1 MTVLILTGPGDV
13 TADMVVDHLNTMGTP
28 VLRVD
33 PADFPERASLS
44 ATFASGALSGRITT
58 GHRSTDLREI
68 RAIWVRRPGQ
78 PGAGARTQAAWV
90 ALESDH
96 AWYGTLRALPDVR
109 WMNHPDAH
117 TACRYK
123 MRQLVL
129 AQSVGFHVPA
139 TLFTSVPGDA
149 TGFAE
154 THGPLVCKSISGH
167 APDDPPLALPT
178 TPVPAG
184 TDFTAVAEAPTCL
197 QTLVDK
203 RSDIRLTVVGSEMFC
218 ARADQLAPGQPELDW
233 RYADPESVRWYPVP
247 VPPDIRARTEGFMRL
262 TGLVY
267 GAFDFAVAADGTW
280 HFLECNASGQ
290 FGFIELAAGLPISR
304 AMADWLTGTANS
316 S

>member
-1 MTVLILTGPGDV
+1 MTVLVLTGPEDV

-33 PADFPERASLS
+33 PADFPERASLT
-44 ATFASGALSGRITT
+44 AAFTSGGLSGRITT
-58 GHRSTDLREI
+58 RHRSAELSAI
-68 RAIWVRRPGQ
+68 RAIWVRRPGK
-78 PGAGARTQAAWV
+78 PGAGARAQAAWV

-117 TACRYK
+117 TAGRYK
-123 MRQLVL
+123 MRQLIL
-129 AQSVGFHVPA
+129 AQSVGFRVPA

-149 TGFAE
+149 KGFAE
-154 THGPLVCKSISGH
+154 THGPLVCKSVSGH

-178 TPVPAG
+178 TPVPEG

-197 QTLVDK
+197 QSLVGK

-218 ARADQLAPGQPELDW
+218 ARADQLARDQAELDW
-233 RYADPESVRWYPVP
+233 RYADPESVRWYAAP
-247 VPPDIRARTEGFMRL
+247 VPPDIRTKTEAFMRL
-262 TGLVY
+262 AGLMY
-267 GAFDFAVAADGTW
+267 GAFDFAVTADETW

-304 AMADWLTGTANS
+304 AVADWLAGTADS
-316 S
+316 P

>member
-1 MTVLILTGPGDV
+1 MTVLVLTGPEDV

-33 PADFPERASLS
+33 PADFPERASLT
-44 ATFASGALSGRITT
+44 AAFASGGLSGRITT
-58 GHRSTDLREI
+58 GHRCAELSAI

-78 PGAGARTQAAWV
+78 PGTGARTQAAWV

-117 TACRYK
+117 TAGRYK

-149 TGFAE
+149 KGFAE
-154 THGPLVCKSISGH
+154 TYGPLVCKSISGH

-178 TPVPAG
+178 TPVPEG

-197 QTLVDK
+197 QSLVDK
-203 RSDIRLTVVGSEMFC
+203 RGDIRLTVVGSQMFC
-218 ARADQLAPGQPELDW
+218 ARADQLARDQPELDW
-233 RYADPESVRWYPVP
+233 RYADPESVRWYAAP
-247 VPPDIRARTEGFMRL
+247 VPPDIRRKTEAFMRL
-262 TGLVY
+262 AGLVY
-267 GAFDFAVAADGTW
+267 GAFDFAVTADETW

-290 FGFIELAAGLPISR
+290 FGFIELTAGLPISR
-304 AMADWLTGTANS
+304 AVANWLAETADSA
-316 S
+316 

>member
-1 MTVLILTGPGDV
+1 MTVLVLTGPEDV

-33 PADFPERASLS
+33 PADFPERASLT
-44 ATFASGALSGRITT
+44 AVFAAGGLSGRITT
-58 GHRSTDLREI
+58 EHHCAELGAI
-68 RAIWVRRPGQ
+68 RAIWVRRPGR
-78 PGAGARTQAAWV
+78 PGTGARAQAAWV

-117 TACRYK
+117 TAGRYK

-129 AQSVGFHVPA
+129 AHSVGFHVPA

-149 TGFAE
+149 NGFAE
-154 THGPLVCKSISGH
+154 THGPLVCKSVSGH

-178 TPVPAG
+178 TPVPEG

-197 QTLVDK
+197 QTLVGK
-203 RSDIRLTVVGSEMFC
+203 RSDIRLTVVGAEMFC
-218 ARADQLAPGQPELDW
+218 ARADQLATDRPELDW
-233 RYADPESVRWYPVP
+233 RYADPESVRWYAVP
-247 VPPDIRARTEGFMRL
+247 VPPDIAAKTEAFMRRS
-262 TGLVY
+262 GLVY
-267 GAFDFAVAADGTW
+267 GALDFAVTADETW

-304 AMADWLTGTANS
+304 AMANWLAGTGDSA
-316 S
+316 